1 MFSLKRS
8 GKVYLVGAGPGDR
21 ALATLKAIDCIKEAD
36 VIVYDR
42 LVNKDLLE
50 YRKSSCEMIYVG
62 KKSNKHT
69 FTQDKIN
76 EIISDKAKEGL
87 IVVRLKGGDPYVFG
101 RGGEEAEILFEEN
114 IDFEVVPGI
123 SSSIGGLS
131 YAGIPVTHRDFA
143 SSFHVVTGHAKKD
156 SDLDINWKALSEEK
170 GTIIFLMGIGNISFI
185 RNMLIENGR
194 KRDTPVAFVS
204 WATRHNQKT
213 VLSTLENAE
222 EVVKS
227 GEIEAPAIF
236 VVGEV
241 VKLSNKLNF
250 FERKAMF
257 GKTVIVTRS
266 RKKNS
271 ELKEKIEELAG
282 RTIELSTIDI
292 NRKEGI
298 EEKISNLDFENYN
311 CIAFTSHNAVEIF
324 FEVLKERKIDIRIL
338 SNMKLAS
345 IGKATSDAIES
356 YGIYPDIEADDFTGE
371 GLANKIIEKLGK
383 DGNKILFPCSEIAGN
398 RFEDLLS
405 ISSNEVDRLEIYTN
419 RENLAIKDE
428 LIDILKTEKIDYI
441 TFTSSSTFK
450 NLKKILGDENMH
462 LLDKIKKVSIGEI
475 TSNTIRKSGFKV
487 DIQAEIPAIE
497 SLIEAIK
504 NDINKGK

>member
-156 SDLDINWKALSEEK
+156 SDLDIDWKALSEEK

-298 EEKISNLDFENYN
+298 
-311 CIAFTSHNAVEIF
+311 
-324 FEVLKERKIDIRIL
+324 
-338 SNMKLAS
+338 
-345 IGKATSDAIES
+345 
-356 YGIYPDIEADDFTGE
+356 
-371 GLANKIIEKLGK
+371 
-383 DGNKILFPCSEIAGN
+383 
-398 RFEDLLS
+398 
-405 ISSNEVDRLEIYTN
+405 
-419 RENLAIKDE
+419 
-428 LIDILKTEKIDYI
+428 
-441 TFTSSSTFK
+441 
-450 NLKKILGDENMH
+450 
-462 LLDKIKKVSIGEI
+462 
-475 TSNTIRKSGFKV
+475 
-487 DIQAEIPAIE
+487 
-497 SLIEAIK
+497 
-504 NDINKGK
+504 

>member
-1 MFSLKRS
+1 
-8 GKVYLVGAGPGDR
+8 
-21 ALATLKAIDCIKEAD
+21 
-36 VIVYDR
+36 
-42 LVNKDLLE
+42 
-50 YRKSSCEMIYVG
+50 
-62 KKSNKHT
+62 
-69 FTQDKIN
+69 
-76 EIISDKAKEGL
+76 
-87 IVVRLKGGDPYVFG
+87 
-101 RGGEEAEILFEEN
+101 
-114 IDFEVVPGI
+114 
-123 SSSIGGLS
+123 
-131 YAGIPVTHRDFA
+131 
-143 SSFHVVTGHAKKD
+143 
-156 SDLDINWKALSEEK
+156 
-170 GTIIFLMGIGNISFI
+170 
-185 RNMLIENGR
+185 MLIENGR

-204 WATRHNQKT
+204 WATRYNQKT

-338 SNMKLAS
+338 S
-345 IGKATSDAIES
+345 
-356 YGIYPDIEADDFTGE
+356 F
-371 GLANKIIEKLGK
+371 
-383 DGNKILFPCSEIAGN
+383 
-398 RFEDLLS
+398 
-405 ISSNEVDRLEIYTN
+405 
-419 RENLAIKDE
+419 
-428 LIDILKTEKIDYI
+428 
-441 TFTSSSTFK
+441 
-450 NLKKILGDENMH
+450 
-462 LLDKIKKVSIGEI
+462 
-475 TSNTIRKSGFKV
+475 
-487 DIQAEIPAIE
+487 
-497 SLIEAIK
+497 
-504 NDINKGK
+504 